1 MKSLSFNSFSILV
14 IIAFLVTTTGSAQI
28 KENLKRYSEENGTGY
43 LKPLVDGLGA
53 SMNRGW
59 TQGADIPIMG
69 LRLRLSAHAMLAPV
83 PDDDKTFAAT
93 TQGQF
98 SPQQTAQVSTVVG
111 SEKST
116 SVTGQGGTTYTFP
129 GGFDINSLGVAVPQL
144 TVGSLFG
151 TEFTLRYFKADFD
164 EKDFGE
170 FSLTGYGVH
179 HSISQYFPLFP
190 VALSAG
196 FFYQNISLGDDL
208 LDFSTLYY
216 GVQASKKFGVLMV
229 YGGLG
234 IDNTHAD
241 ISYTFDNALETAT
254 LNYEIKGDNGVQITT
269 GLGLNLLFARIYGDV
284 TFGQRTI
291 VSTGISL
298 GL

>member
-1 MKSLSFNSFSILV
+1 MKSLNSLSILA
-14 IIAFLVTTTGSAQI
+14 IIIFSMTSTGSAQLE
-28 KENLKRYSEENGTGY
+28 ENLERYSEENGTGY

-59 TQGADIPIMG
+59 TQGADIPVLG

-111 SEKST
+111 SEKAT
-116 SVTGQGGTTYTFP
+116 SITGQGGTIYSFP
-129 GGFDINSLGVAVPQL
+129 GGFNINSLGFVVPQL

-151 TEFTLRYFKADFD
+151 TEITFRYFTADLD
-164 EKDFGE
+164 VEDLGE
-170 FSLTGYGVH
+170 FSLTGYGLR

-190 VALSAG
+190 VSLSAG
-196 FFYQNISLGDDL
+196 FFYQNISIGDDL

-216 GVQASKKFGVLMV
+216 GVQASKKFGVLLL

-234 IDNTHAD
+234 FDNTNAN
-241 ISYTFDNALETAT
+241 ILYTFDTGVETAI
-254 LNYEIKGDNGVQITT
+254 LNYEIKGDNGMQITT

-291 VSTGISL
+291 LSTGISL